1 MEETETAFQKPKS
14 RKRLVIIIIAACAA
28 VLVTLLIVI
37 YFRVN
42 PKWKAA
48 ELTIEQSEKT
58 RQINNVDPDGKTVQT
73 RIQTPEGF
81 KRTEVEQGS
90 FGEYI
95 RDYKL
100 LPHGTKLP
108 VYDGT
113 TLSSSGAAAI
123 FDISLGDDGYQQCAD
138 SIIRLYSDYY
148 FEKGQYDK
156 ITFQFSNGDECS
168 YERWRKG
175 KRMLVFGEHSFE
187 IQGALPDDSEQQYRN
202 YLKEVMNYA
211 GTISLQKESSVISA
225 DELKIG
231 DFICNDSH
239 VVMVVDVAQNEKGEK
254 IYLFGQ
260 SFIPSVCFHI
270 IANGDGEQA
279 DAWFT
284 QQQIQ
289 KDSFRVGEY
298 SFKKSDIRRW
308 KDGF

>member
-14 RKRLVIIIIAACAA
+14 RKRLIIIIIAACAA

-48 ELTIEQSEKT
+48 ELTIEQSEKM
-58 RQINNVDPDGKTVQT
+58 RQIKNVDPDGKTVQT

-211 GTISLQKESSVISA
+211 GTISLQKESAVISA

-239 VVMVVDVAQNEKGEK
+239 VVMVVDVAENEKGEK

-289 KDSFRVGEY
+289 KDSFRIGEY

>member
-48 ELTIEQSEKT
+48 ELTIEQSEKM
-58 RQINNVDPDGKTVQT
+58 RQIKNVDPDGKTVQT

-113 TLSSSGAAAI
+113 TLSSAGAAAI

-148 FEKGQYDK
+148 YENGQYDK

-239 VVMVVDVAQNEKGEK
+239 VVMVVDVAENEKGEK

-279 DAWFT
+279 NAWFT